1 MKRRY
6 RKRILL
12 WCMALI
18 AMMLT
23 VCLAAN
29 WTAVRR
35 ALIAADA
42 LYFDEILWNLTHPA
56 RPPKLDD
63 LPPPVARDWVG
74 HTPIAIAHALAPQA
88 GVPMNSLT
96 ALADTQAL
104 GFTVLE
110 VDLALTSDGD
120 VLCFHEDDSDRRE
133 PPLLSTRQ
141 IQALVGDSASCTLQ
155 NLVHYART
163 HPRVRFIIDLKSRF
177 LPTYRRIRDII
188 ADPKLAKQFI
198 PQLYDFA
205 DLGAFRRDRFFAEPI
220 FTGYRSPLSNREIIE
235 AARRFQVDIVVL
247 HESRIARLTTLPSDI
262 KLLAHPVDDRETAL
276 RLLCEK
282 GVDGLYTIDLPP
294 SKFPELYD
302 PKKRVC
308 DHR

>member
-1 MKRRY
+1 MV
-6 RKRILL
+6 
-12 WCMALI
+12 LI
-18 AMMLT
+18 AVMLT

-29 WTAVRR
+29 WAVVRR

-42 LYFDEILWNLTHPA
+42 LYFDEALWNLAHPA
-56 RPPKLDD
+56 YLPTLDD
-63 LPPPVARDWVG
+63 LPPPAARDWVG
-74 HTPIAIAHALAPQA
+74 HTPIAIAHALAPQV
-88 GVPMNSLT
+88 GVPMNSLA
-96 ALADTQAL
+96 ALADAQAL
-104 GFTVLE
+104 GFTILE

-141 IQALVGDSASCTLQ
+141 IRALQGEGASCTLQ
-155 NLVHYART
+155 DLVNYART
-163 HPRVRFIIDLKSRF
+163 HSEVRFIIDLKSRF

-188 ADPKLAKQFI
+188 ADQKLAKQFV

-205 DLGAFRRDRFFAEPI
+205 DLTMFRRDRFFAEPI

-235 AARRFQVDIVVL
+235 TARRFQVDVVVL
-247 HESRIARLTTLPSDI
+247 HESRIIRLATLPSDI

-276 RLLCEK
+276 HLLCEK
-282 GVDGLYTIDLPP
+282 KVDGLYTIDLPP

-308 DHR
+308 HHKKAPAFGHGH